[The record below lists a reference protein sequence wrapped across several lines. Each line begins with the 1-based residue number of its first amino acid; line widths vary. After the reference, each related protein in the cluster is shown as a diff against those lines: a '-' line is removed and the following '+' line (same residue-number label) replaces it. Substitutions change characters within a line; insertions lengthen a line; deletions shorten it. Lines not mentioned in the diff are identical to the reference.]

1 MPNFYI
7 NTDKKLSNISDDL
20 LQSEILGVDTEFIRE
35 TTYFPKLALIQFST
49 KYNKAS
55 VDSSDQ
61 INLGSSFSIF

>member
-49 KYNKAS
+49 KYNNY
-55 VDSSDQ
+55 
-61 INLGSSFSIF
+61 IIFSGNFTFNILRCSL